1 MFANTSLFSLSET
14 YNLKPEAIRID
25 GDTQSRAGLN
35 LKTVAEYAELMRTG
49 VKFPPVVAFFDNSHF
64 WLVDGFHRLAA
75 VRKAGLPYIEVQI
88 GSFGTQ
94 RDARL
99 HSAGVNG
106 DHGLQRTNADKRH
119 AVLMLLQDEEW
130 GSWSDS
136 AIAKACGVSHP
147 FVGKVRAEIF
157 PTCNGY
163 KSDHKSEQRKGLDGR
178 TLKIANIGKASAQ
191 SEFDN
196 QAKGLGL
203 STSRVQVLPSME
215 NYSDPTNVEDFSA
228 SPLSIVSQPSQSRDR
243 IENDFYPTN
252 ALLTKKLLAHVEIT
266 GQIIEPCAGDG
277 AIARELPY
285 GCITNDLYPR
295 AEYQ

>member
-1 MFANTSLFSLSET
+1 MFANTSLFQLSHI
-14 YNLKPEAIRID
+14 YNVRPEDIRVD
-25 GDTQSRAGLN
+25 GGTQSRVELN
-35 LKTVAEYAELMRTG
+35 LDIVSEYAELMLAG
-49 VKFPPVVAFFDNSHF
+49 VKFPPVVTFFDNSQF

-75 VRKAGLPYIEVQI
+75 VQKAGLLSIEVTI
-88 GSFGTQ
+88 CRFGTQ
-94 RDARL
+94 RDAVL
-99 HSAGVNG
+99 HSVGVNG
-106 DHGLQRTNADKRH
+106 DHGLRRTNADKRH
-119 AVLMLLQDEEW
+119 AVSILLHDEEW

-136 AIAKACGVSHP
+136 ATAKACGVSHP

-163 KSDHKSEQRKGLDGR
+163 KSEHRKGADGR
-178 TLKIANIGKASAQ
+178 TLKLANIGGKASVQ

-196 QAKGLGL
+196 QARDLGL
-203 STSRVQVLPSME
+203 STSRLQVLPSME
-215 NYSDPTNVEDFSA
+215 NYSNPTDVEDFSA

-277 AIARELPY
+277 AIKE
-285 GCITNDLYPR
+285 
-295 AEYQ
+295 